1 MIILIDNRIRDMV
14 YDIDPRIK
22 LIWLLSYTA
31 VYFTENNLLI
41 FIMTVSSAAM
51 FLSSGAQKTI
61 YMKALYY
68 ILVFLIILFI
78 IATWGSGSEANITYA
93 LTVISKWLTITLSSI
108 GFFVM
113 TRPFE
118 LMSALRSFR
127 VPEGFV
133 FSLGIGFRFIPIIIE
148 STDKILMA
156 QKARGLYSGK
166 GFKKILSIP
175 TTINAL
181 TVPLIVEMLNRL
193 WDMWLALMVRGFD
206 ISKRRKNARLK
217 LSVSN
222 LCILIYSF
230 AIIAIC
236 AAEILL
242 KSSFL

>member
-1 MIILIDNRIRDMV
+1 MV
-14 YDIDPRIK
+14 YELDPRVK
-22 LIWLLSYTA
+22 LIWLLSYMA

-51 FLSSGAQKTI
+51 FLSSGAYKTI
-61 YMKALYY
+61 YMTAFYY
-68 ILVFLIILFI
+68 ILIFLIIIFI
-78 IATWGSGSEANITYA
+78 LTTWGAGSEANIIYA
-93 LTVISKWLTITLSSI
+93 LVVMSKWLTITLSSI

-118 LMSALRSFR
+118 LMSAMRSIR
-127 VPEGFV
+127 IPEGFV

-148 STDKILMA
+148 SADKILMA

-166 GFKKILSIP
+166 GFKKVLSIP
-175 TTINAL
+175 TMINAL
-181 TVPLIVEMLNRL
+181 TVPLIIEMLNRL

-206 ISKRRKNARLK
+206 ISKRRKNAKMK
-217 LSVSN
+217 LSTSN

-230 AIIAIC
+230 TIIAIF

-242 KSSFL
+242 KSSFS

>member
-1 MIILIDNRIRDMV
+1 MV